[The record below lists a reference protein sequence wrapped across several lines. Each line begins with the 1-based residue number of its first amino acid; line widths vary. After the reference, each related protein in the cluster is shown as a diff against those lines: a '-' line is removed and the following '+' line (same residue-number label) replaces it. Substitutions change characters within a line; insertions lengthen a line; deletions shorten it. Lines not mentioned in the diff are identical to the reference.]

1 MDLDFNHVLCFLRK
15 PQAKS
20 TRMPVSAKG
29 PNLKKKTKNK
39 PKKHPNRKLWW
50 QPVIENNLA
59 ITRPR
64 FVTARTIQSHYKSLK
79 LWFLCFLFLF
89 TKITHSLSLRPASQ
103 HIFHSSQRLNILS
116 LQTLRIKLSFC
127 FKISLIFL
135 WGLFLLRM
143 TLATHDV

>member
-1 MDLDFNHVLCFLRK
+1 MMDLGFSHVLCFLRK

-20 TRMPVSAKG
+20 TRMPVSVEG
-29 PNLKKKTKNK
+29 PILKKKKTN
-39 PKKHPNRKLWW
+39 KHPNRNLQW
-50 QPVIENNLA
+50 QPIIENNLA
-59 ITRPR
+59 ITRPE
-64 FVTARTIQSHYKSLK
+64 FVAARTIRSHYKFLK
-79 LWFLCFLFLF
+79 LWFLWFLF

-103 HIFHSSQRLNILS
+103 HIFRYSWSLNILS